1 MSAPTPCR
9 ELTCTGLIA
18 WLIGKVNVNTGKP
31 ANVPVDWDS
40 LSTDEK
46 EQYERGERFDFDKSK
61 GHRPHYETCT
71 KPQSFA
77 KGSRS
82 P

>member
-18 WLIGKVNVNTGKP
+18 WLAGKVNPKTGTP

-40 LSTDEK
+40 LSNDEK
-46 EQYERGERFDFDKSK
+46 ERYERGERFGYDKSA
-61 GHRPHYETCT
+61 GHYSHYETCT
-71 KPQSFA
+71 KPGRFA
-77 KGSRS
+77 KGKK
-82 P
+82 